1 MAEIMSTDQLA
12 KYLKLNPDTI
22 RRQAEKRTIPSIRI
36 GRVWRFSKMVI
47 DEWIKQGGER
57 K

>member
-22 RRQAEKRTIPSIRI
+22 RRQAEKRIIPSIRI

-47 DEWIKQGGER
+47 DEWIKQGGE
-57 K
+57 KK